1 MVAAADVYRHYFGE
15 ACLAISAG
23 AVAGVREADGVE
35 ADSAAEVLVAAA
47 VSEAVLAVVV
57 ISAAEAPAAVGSGT
71 DSATIECT
79 QTIMVKTVVHEA
91 LNGLVEDLRATHG
104 ANLASVVLYGSAAA
118 GDDIELRSDYN
129 VLIALNRITPEDL
142 RQAQAPVREWQ
153 RLGHPL
159 PIYFTVEELSDAAD
173 VFPIEF
179 HQMANAR
186 IVFYGH
192 DPFEFVKLSD
202 ANLRHQAE
210 YELRSKLIQLRR
222 LYIPAS
228 VSVQKLCDLMNDSLS
243 SFAALFR
250 AVLLLHGQEAPV
262 AKTDCVLATMKLLQ
276 LDPKPFQRIFE
287 FRAGGNLPSSE
298 TEANE
303 LFSAYLFE
311 IEQVVEAVD
320 ELGQKRGP
328 TRIDGSPTGDEGR

>member
-1 MVAAADVYRHYFGE
+1 
-15 ACLAISAG
+15 
-23 AVAGVREADGVE
+23 
-35 ADSAAEVLVAAA
+35 
-47 VSEAVLAVVV
+47 
-57 ISAAEAPAAVGSGT
+57 
-71 DSATIECT
+71 
-79 QTIMVKTVVHEA
+79 MVKTVVQEA
-91 LNGLVEDLRATHG
+91 LKGLVEDLRAAHG
-104 ANLASVVLYGSAAA
+104 ANLASIVLYGSAAA
-118 GDDIELRSDYN
+118 GDHIELRSDYN

-142 RQAQAPVREWQ
+142 RQAQAPMREWQ

-159 PIYFTVEELSDAAD
+159 PVYFTVEELSDAAD

-186 IVFYGH
+186 VVLYGH

-228 VSVQKLCDLMNDSLS
+228 VSIQKLCDLMSESLS

-250 AVLLLHGQEAPV
+250 AVLILHGEEAPISKPDVVRTTARLLH
-262 AKTDCVLATMKLLQ
+262 
-276 LDPKPFQRIFE
+276 LDPTPFERIFE
-287 FRAGGNLPSSE
+287 FRASDRLPSSE
-298 TEANE
+298 IEVND
-303 LFSAYLFE
+303 LFGAYVFQ

-320 ELGQKRGP
+320 ELKTERQ
-328 TRIDGSPTGDEGR
+328 